1 MRWSGLRRVLLQT
14 QICSGSVSGFRS
26 RFRSGSVSRFRSE
39 SVSGFCSAAPPSD
52 RSLYEFRVYDVQPHL
67 YSSFLQLTNQKI
79 HLRTA
84 HSQLL
89 GYWSVEYGGL
99 NQVFHI
105 WRYDSYSAR
114 AAVRSSLAVDP
125 DWLQQYVSK
134 AIPMLSKQTNEVA
147 QLLPWRPLLA
157 PPQEGGVVELQR
169 LRMRGRGQWECGL
182 KDYVQSQDAPGQV
195 LGAFSNNIGENHIV
209 QVLWWFQSPDHWAE
223 TKGQLETARES
234 LENLDSFSN
243 KLLFPLPFSPLK

>member
-14 QICSGSVSGFRS
+14 QI
-26 RFRSGSVSRFRSE
+26 RSGSVSR
-39 SVSGFCSAAPPSD
+39 FCSAAPPSD

-89 GYWSVEYGGL
+89 GYWSVEYGAL

-105 WRYDSYSAR
+105 WRYDSYSSR
-114 AAVRSSLAVDP
+114 AAVRASLAVDP
-125 DWLQQYVSK
+125 DWLQQYISK

-147 QLLPWRPLLA
+147 RLLPWQPLLA

-169 LRMRGRGQWECGL
+169 LRGRSLRGL
-182 KDYVQSQDAPGQV
+182 KDYVQSQDAPGRV
-195 LGAFSNNIGENHIV
+195 LGAFSNDIGENNIV

-223 TKGQLETARES
+223 TKHQLETARES

-243 KLLFPLPFSPLK
+243 KLLFPLSFSPLK